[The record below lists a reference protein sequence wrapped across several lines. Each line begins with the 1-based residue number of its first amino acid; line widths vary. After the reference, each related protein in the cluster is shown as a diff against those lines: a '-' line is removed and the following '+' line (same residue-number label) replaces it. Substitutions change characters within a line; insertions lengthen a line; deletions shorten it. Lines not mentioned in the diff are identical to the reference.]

1 MNLRN
6 LTLMLLLALP
16 VAAQP
21 RVGKSNITVPL
32 PPDPH
37 ELVTGAVQTPG
48 DSERGADLAIMQRAL
63 QNSRLMNAGM
73 GPFRVDVSFSSTG
86 QGSDNGQGQ
95 FSQTWINGS
104 LWRWTASL
112 GNVSIVRGSGPT
124 GPYAESADGVPMP
137 IHLVRNAIFNPI
149 YAQMAMGTQ
158 LRTASAKVNGQPA
171 TCMMTS
177 GVLGPANYQGR
188 LWEET
193 EYCFDKASGRLVSSS
208 IAAGTF
214 TVFSYSKNLTLNGH
228 TFPDHFTI
236 YEHGNQVL
244 DASMDVSDASGTD
257 PNSLAPTPQM
267 VSRSVVMDAPSHVP
281 VRVPAPSGVSKLT
294 PVIVHV
300 NAVNGKVVSAEVC
313 ASADDALNQAAI
325 AAAKGMELPPG
336 QQQQIYFAV
345 KFVPG
350 VSN

>member
-6 LTLMLLLALP
+6 LTLTLLLALP

-21 RVGKSNITVPL
+21 RVGKSNIKVPL

-48 DSERGADLAIMQRAL
+48 ESERGADLAIMQHAL
-63 QNSRLMNAGM
+63 QNSRLMTAGM

-86 QGSDNGQGQ
+86 QGADNGQGQ
-95 FSQTWINGS
+95 FSQTWINGG
-104 LWRWTASL
+104 LWHWTASL
-112 GNVSIVRGSGPT
+112 GNVSIVRGNGPT
-124 GPYAESADGVPMP
+124 GPYAESANGVPMP
-137 IHLVRNAIFNPI
+137 IHQVRNAIFNPI

-158 LRTASAKVNGQPA
+158 LRAADVKVNGQPA

-214 TVFSYSKNLTLNGH
+214 TVFSYSKNLTLNSH
-228 TFPDHFTI
+228 TF
-236 YEHGNQVL
+236 
-244 DASMDVSDASGTD
+244 SDASGTD

-267 VSRSVVMDAPSHVP
+267 VSRGVVMDAPSHVP
-281 VRVPAPSGVSKLT
+281 VRVPAPSGVSKIT

-300 NAVNGKVVSAEVC
+300 NAVDGKVVSADVC
-313 ASADDALNQAAI
+313 ASADDSLNAAAI
-325 AAAKGMELPPG
+325 AAVNAMAGSPG
-336 QQQQIYFAV
+336 QQQQIYFSV

-350 VSN
+350 ASN